1 MDPAC
6 RGPRSRIVAEPA
18 ADFRQFVAGAVSQ
31 RRHRAARPRDS
42 DRDRIGRRATR
53 ARDHGRR
60 SDRRLLARGVDP
72 AAPQI
77 AGGAHRARRFWHRL
91 LVDVVSAGVSVRHDQ
106 DRPQLHIEPRT
117 QRAIEGPVAWRYRT
131 GPRARATGDR
141 RGRRDASPARRPHPC
156 RLRSRAGLPDRKAGA
171 DRRLC
176 GGRGP
181 IGQPGAARPGGE
193 PGARREMNVVNINRK
208 SQRGDGLMR
217 FKLIL
222 TATALCVASHAA
234 IAQELTGTLEKIR
247 STGVITIG
255 HSESSIPF
263 SYYDKNEKVVGY
275 AMDLCYVVADAVKAK
290 LGLAKLEVKLVPIT
304 PSLRVPFILSDK
316 IDLGCETM
324 TNNLE
329 RQKVVAFSPTYF
341 IAANRFVSKVAAN
354 LRTLDD
360 LKGRT
365 VVSTIGSTNLKQI
378 VELNEQRHLGLTILA
393 AKDNFEA
400 FRMLESDRAAAVVMD
415 DILLYGL

>member
-1 MDPAC
+1 
-6 RGPRSRIVAEPA
+6 
-18 ADFRQFVAGAVSQ
+18 
-31 RRHRAARPRDS
+31 
-42 DRDRIGRRATR
+42 
-53 ARDHGRR
+53 
-60 SDRRLLARGVDP
+60 
-72 AAPQI
+72 
-77 AGGAHRARRFWHRL
+77 
-91 LVDVVSAGVSVRHDQ
+91 
-106 DRPQLHIEPRT
+106 
-117 QRAIEGPVAWRYRT
+117 
-131 GPRARATGDR
+131 
-141 RGRRDASPARRPHPC
+141 
-156 RLRSRAGLPDRKAGA
+156 
-171 DRRLC
+171 
-176 GGRGP
+176 
-181 IGQPGAARPGGE
+181 
-193 PGARREMNVVNINRK
+193 
-208 SQRGDGLMR
+208 MR

-329 RQKVVAFSPTYF
+329 REKVVAFSSTF
-341 IAANRFVSKVAAN
+341 FVAANRFVSKVTDH
-354 LRTLDD
+354 LKTLDD

-378 VELNEQRHLGLTILA
+378 SELNAERHLGLAILA

-400 FRMLESDRAAAVVMD
+400 FRMLESDRAAAHFMD
-415 DILLYGL
+415 DILLYGSVANSATPADYIVSDEALSVEPYGILLPPDDPAFKKVADDALAAIYRNGEINKLYAKWFLSPIPPNGANLNVPMSAALKRAIANPTDSGDPAAYTMRNAAQ